1 MNFALQ
7 ITSPLPSTADAPLPA
22 SLTNILTAGRANAG
36 EQQLAQ
42 GEMLVQ
48 AGDKARHLYE
58 VVAGV
63 LKLWA
68 TKPDGQVLI
77 IDFLVPGDI
86 IGLEASSFHEHNVEA
101 VGAAIV
107 RPIPRAEMLLAMLE
121 HSEPADMFRKLVR
134 RDALAAKRRR
144 SLLGLSHCSQRMAGF
159 VACIAERLW
168 IDGQDS
174 GMLALPIPH
183 RDIARHLSMP
193 AGTFCESLRQLADSR
208 LIRPQHREMV
218 EIPSLP
224 GLVKYATA
232 H

>member
-1 MNFALQ
+1 MNIALQ
-7 ITSPLPSTADAPLPA
+7 ITPPLPSTTNAPPPL
-22 SLTNILTAGRANAG
+22 SLAHMLTAGRATAD
-36 EQQLAQ
+36 EQQLVQ

-48 AGDKARHLYE
+48 VGDKARHLYE

-63 LKLWA
+63 LKLW
-68 TKPDGQVLI
+68 TMKPDGQLLI
-77 IDFLVPGDI
+77 IDFLVPGEI

-101 VGAAIV
+101 VGAATV

-134 RDALAAKRRR
+134 RDALVAKRRQ
-144 SLLGLSHCSQRMAGF
+144 SLLGLRHCSQRMAGF

-168 IDGQDS
+168 LDGQDS
-174 GMLALPIPH
+174 GMLALPIPR
-183 RDIARHLSMP
+183 RDIARHLSRP
-193 AGTFCESLRQLADSR
+193 AGAFCESLRQLADSR
-208 LIRPQHREMV
+208 LIRPQHREML

-224 GLVKYATA
+224 GLLKYATA